1 MPALRLLLSMEGGV
15 LGIIFTSF
23 TTEVHQLYWR
33 VKPRLTFKKGNVNS
47 RLSGEMGSKS
57 KNREI
62 EKKYKNRRIS
72 FCKIILFC

>member
-47 RLSGEMGSKS
+47 RLSGEMGSNQKAYR
-57 KNREI
+57 NRE
-62 EKKYKNRRIS
+62 KSTKTDDYY
-72 FCKIILFC
+72 IL